1 MLESVKCCA
10 HRKVLGMT
18 QDNAAS
24 ALGISLLKYHRIEA
38 GSRQLH
44 FDEITALCKLFH
56 IEPEELL
63 GGLAPA

>member
-1 MLESVKCCA
+1 
-10 HRKVLGMT
+10 MT

-24 ALGISLLKYHRIEA
+24 ALGISRLKHYRIEA
-38 GSRQLH
+38 GLRQLH
-44 FDEITALCKLFH
+44 FNEITALCKLFH